1 VTEQAVVAQP
11 SAPAAVAPLNTP
23 WPMRCLWVAQRNCL
37 VWRKLIVVALV
48 GHLAEPIV
56 WLACLGLGVGS
67 LLPPI
72 DGMPYVQYLCIGMV
86 CSSAMN
92 SASSEGLYGAFS
104 RWQFRRT
111 WEAILSA
118 PMTPRDIVVG
128 EWLWAAVKG
137 AISGIVIMA
146 LMIAFDLLP
155 LRAVVPMVLLTLLI
169 GLAFAGIGLFVAGVA
184 QREELHTYYFSLV
197 LLPLTAISGVFF
209 PMDRLPEALR
219 ILAEMLP
226 LSHAVSLGRDLASA
240 RPVQD
245 LILHVAVLLAYA
257 CTSIVTAVYLINKRL
272 MR

>member
-1 VTEQAVVAQP
+1 MTEQAVVAEP
-11 SAPAAVAPLNTP
+11 SAPALAPLNVS
-23 WPMRCLWVAQRNCL
+23 WPMRCLWVAQRNAL

-72 DGMPYVQYLCIGMV
+72 EGMPYVQYLCIGMV
-86 CSSAMN
+86 CSSVMN

-118 PMTPRDIVVG
+118 PMAPRDIVVG

-137 AISGIVIMA
+137 AISGIIIMA
-146 LMIAFDLLP
+146 LMIAFGSLP

-169 GLAFAGIGLFVAGVA
+169 GLTFAGIGLFVAGVA
-184 QREELHTYYFSLV
+184 QREELHTYFFSLV

-209 PMDRLPEALR
+209 PMERLPETLR
-219 ILAEMLP
+219 ILAELLP
-226 LSHAVSLGRDLASA
+226 LSHAVSLARDLASA
-240 RPVQD
+240 RPVQG
-245 LILHVAVLLAYA
+245 LILHVGVLLAYA
-257 CTSIVTAVYLINKRL
+257 FASIVTAVYLINKRL
-272 MR
+272 VR